1 MATSHNFYFFVAFPL
16 FSPGHRPIVVP
27 TSLRAHDP
35 LRIEALRSSDVF
47 VAIKGKPAWGEAR
60 RGWVQKSWRLL
71 NATAGDNRE
80 DGATSSQ
87 FRLNRFLPSCI
98 EMKSVIDNLASGAV
112 VAELPLATAGVIAN
126 GGWCIR
132 NLGPGRFVIFRFF

>member
-1 MATSHNFYFFVAFPL
+1 MP
-16 FSPGHRPIVVP
+16 
-27 TSLRAHDP
+27 
-35 LRIEALRSSDVF
+35 RSAS
-47 VAIKGKPAWGEAR
+47 I
-60 RGWVQKSWRLL
+60 L

-98 EMKSVIDNLASGAV
+98 EMKSVNDNLASGAV